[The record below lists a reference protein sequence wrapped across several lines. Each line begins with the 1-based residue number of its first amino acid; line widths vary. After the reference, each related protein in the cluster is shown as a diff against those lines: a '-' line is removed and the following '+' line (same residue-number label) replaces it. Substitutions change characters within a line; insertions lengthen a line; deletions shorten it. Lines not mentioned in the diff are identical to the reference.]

1 MITVIR
7 MSVYYLLLGVN
18 ESLKDKGCA
27 ELQMKGEKTTV
38 EKQVLVKLIS
48 IANQWHHAA
57 WYKYF

>member
-7 MSVYYLLLGVN
+7 MSVHYLLLGVN

-38 EKQVLVKLIS
+38 EKQVLVKLIR
-48 IANQWHHAA
+48 IANQ
-57 WYKYF
+57 